1 MAIHIYLGGRSGG
14 KSVAK
19 DAGFDRREYSPRE
32 FNRLQGE
39 IDEVQAKIKTTKGPI
54 SKRDLEQVLAKLK
67 AEQAKYKTDDASE
80 WEIRPLAGKFAIYRN
95 GKVIEQGI
103 DSQADADY
111 ELKKWKNR
119 TGDSIQ
125 SVEKEIA
132 NVKRFIAAFEK
143 RGIPA
148 HIGPSSSSWKRS

>member
-54 SKRDLEQVLAKLK
+54 SKRDL
-67 AEQAKYKTDDASE
+67 
-80 WEIRPLAGKFAIYRN
+80 
-95 GKVIEQGI
+95 
-103 DSQADADY
+103 
-111 ELKKWKNR
+111 
-119 TGDSIQ
+119 
-125 SVEKEIA
+125 
-132 NVKRFIAAFEK
+132 
-143 RGIPA
+143 
-148 HIGPSSSSWKRS
+148 